1 MKPNL
6 NVAQSNLC
14 FITKKNNFIFVT
26 YRVAS
31 VADVVD
37 VADEVAVAAAAAPLD
52 RILFIL
58 VSFL

>member
-1 MKPNL
+1 MYASL
-6 NVAQSNLC
+6 
-14 FITKKNNFIFVT
+14 KKNNFIFVT

-52 RILFIL
+52 QILFIL